1 MSYKWP
7 NKDPQDTLDY
17 TFDWSRLLGAT
28 TITNVVW
35 EINDNVISSP
45 GQTVDS
51 LTSVNTTSSP
61 TSTTIL
67 LSGGTVNV
75 TYNISCRITSSSGL
89 VIERSARVS
98 IKEQ

>member
-35 EINDNVISSP
+35 EINGTVISGP

-89 VIERSARVS
+89 VVERSARVS

>member
-17 TFDWSRLLGAT
+17 TFDWSRFLSGAT
-28 TITNVVW
+28 LSDAVWFINGTQITA
-35 EINDNVISSP
+35 P
-45 GQTVDS
+45 GQTVS
-51 LTSVNTTSSP
+51 TLTSVNTANST

-75 TYNISCRITSSSGL
+75 TYTVSCRITSSSGL
-89 VIERSARVS
+89 VVERSARIS

>member
-35 EINDNVISSP
+35 EINGTVISGP

>member
-17 TFDWSRLLGAT
+17 TFDWARLLGST

-35 EINDNVISSP
+35 QINSTVVSSS
-45 GQTVDS
+45 GQVVDS

-67 LSGGTVNV
+67 LSGGAVNV

>member
-17 TFDWSRLLGAT
+17 TFDWSRLLGTT

-35 EINDNVISSP
+35 EINDTVISSP

>member
-35 EINDNVISSP
+35 EINDTVISSP

>member
-17 TFDWSRLLGAT
+17 TFDWSRLLSGAT
-28 TITNVVW
+28 LSDVVW
-35 EINDNVISSP
+35 FINGAQITAP
-45 GQTVDS
+45 GQTVS
-51 LTSVNTTSSP
+51 TLTSVNTTNST

-75 TYNISCRITSSSGL
+75 TYTVSCRITSSSGL
-89 VIERSARVS
+89 VVERSARIS

>member
-17 TFDWSRLLGAT
+17 TFDWSRLLGTA

-35 EINDNVISSP
+35 EINDIQITTP
-45 GQTVDS
+45 GQIVS
-51 LTSVNTTSSP
+51 FLTSVNTTSSP

>member
-17 TFDWSRLLGAT
+17 TFDWSRLLGTT

-35 EINDNVISSP
+35 EINGTVISGP

>member
-17 TFDWSRLLGAT
+17 TFDWSRLLGTT

-35 EINDNVISSP
+35 EINDTVISSP

-89 VIERSARVS
+89 VVERSARVS